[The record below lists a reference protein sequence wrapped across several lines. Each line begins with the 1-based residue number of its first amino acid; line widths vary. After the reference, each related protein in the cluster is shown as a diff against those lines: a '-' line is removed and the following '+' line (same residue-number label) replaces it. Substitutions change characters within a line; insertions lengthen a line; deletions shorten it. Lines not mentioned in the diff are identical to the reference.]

1 MSPAD
6 RRAFTGTLLG
16 REILYRMIRKDTR
29 LRAMIMED
37 PK

>member
-1 MSPAD
+1 MPPAD
-6 RRAFTGTLLG
+6 RRAFTGTFLG
-16 REILYRMIRKDTR
+16 REILHRMIREDPR